1 MKYISMVFA
10 ILFCLSF
17 TAPSSAND
25 ETQNNEQAPNKLFE
39 NMFRMPSLVD
49 CGPPEMIQKMINEYK
64 EKPLAEGNSFIIRP
78 DHLLQQGPTT
88 LYVNPDTGTWTMVIK
103 YDPPLG
109 PGIWCILNAG
119 SKFGPSLEKTAI

>member
-1 MKYISMVFA
+1 MKYIYMVFA

-49 CGPPEMIQKMINEYK
+49 CGPPEMIQKMINDTRK
-64 EKPLAEGNSFIIRP
+64 NLWPKVTVSSSDLIICFNK
-78 DHLLQQGPTT
+78 DLQHYMST
-88 LYVNPDTGTWTMVIK
+88 LTQAHGQW
-103 YDPPLG
+103 
-109 PGIWCILNAG
+109 
-119 SKFGPSLEKTAI
+119 